1 MTEETGE
8 MLPIFGKGVPD
19 TELYLKRASTGQNHA
34 NKGVS
39 RWQLAVKEAGDFL
52 GRKDYKLLAIKLSHY
67 SSKPEWILD
76 VIKEAKKGNNPKA
89 LFWWLVKQK

>member
-1 MTEETGE
+1 MEQDEIGK
-8 MLPIFGKGVPD
+8 MLPIFGDGIPD
-19 TELYLKRASTGQNHA
+19 RYLELKRSRGQKQA
-34 NKGVS
+34 KKEVS

-76 VIKEAKKGNNPKA
+76 IIKQAKTGNNPKA